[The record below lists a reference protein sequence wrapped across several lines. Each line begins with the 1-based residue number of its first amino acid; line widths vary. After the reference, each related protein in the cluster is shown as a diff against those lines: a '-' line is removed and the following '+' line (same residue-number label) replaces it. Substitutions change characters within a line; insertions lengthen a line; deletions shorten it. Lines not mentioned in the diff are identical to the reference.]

1 MLIQTGKRTLTFV
14 QYQCFSS
21 CVPVYTRGVHLRYD
35 DLREAAEAKDIL
47 TQHGFGVD
55 WITGY
60 EFALAKSQD
69 TAQLNEFE
77 GQVKI
82 PIVIQP
88 YTEHAAF
95 NFTDVDLVE
104 ITEAVEITAN
114 VFGTVRSCVHV
125 ETYDTKLTL
134 IFRVEFHSVD
144 AATRAVQSLTVD
156 PVWGINHTVSVS
168 PPTRS

>member
-1 MLIQTGKRTLTFV
+1 M
-14 QYQCFSS
+14 
-21 CVPVYTRGVHLRYD
+21 PVYTRGVHLRYD

-47 TQHGFGVD
+47 AQHGFGVD

-82 PIVIQP
+82 SVVIRP
-88 YTEHAAF
+88 YTEQAAF
-95 NFTDVDLVE
+95 EFTNADLAEV
-104 ITEAVEITAN
+104 TEAVEITAN
-114 VFGTVRSCVHV
+114 VFGTVRGCVHI
-125 ETYDTKLTL
+125 ETYDTKMTL
-134 IFRVEFHSVD
+134 VFRVEFHSGD

-156 PVWGINHTVSVS
+156 PVWGINNAVSVS
-168 PPTRS
+168 QHSN

>member
-1 MLIQTGKRTLTFV
+1 M
-14 QYQCFSS
+14 
-21 CVPVYTRGVHLRYD
+21 PVYTRGVHLRYD

-47 TQHGFGVD
+47 AQHGFGVD

-82 PIVIQP
+82 SVVIQP
-88 YTEHAAF
+88 YTEQAAF
-95 NFTDVDLVE
+95 EFTNADLAEV
-104 ITEAVEITAN
+104 TEAVEITAN
-114 VFGTVRSCVHV
+114 VFGTVRGCVHI
-125 ETYDTKLTL
+125 ETYDTKMTL
-134 IFRVEFHSVD
+134 VFRVEFHSGD

-156 PVWGINHTVSVS
+156 PVWGINNAVSVS
-168 PPTRS
+168 QHSN